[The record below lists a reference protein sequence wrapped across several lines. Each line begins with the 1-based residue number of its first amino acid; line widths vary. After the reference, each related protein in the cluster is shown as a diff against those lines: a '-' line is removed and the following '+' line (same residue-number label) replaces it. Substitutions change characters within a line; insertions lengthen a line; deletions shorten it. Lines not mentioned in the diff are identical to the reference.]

1 MVTTNNFS
9 SQIVFHNV
17 SKRFK
22 DKEKKVIT
30 AVDNVNLSVRKGEI
44 LGILGPNGSG
54 KTTLCKALIQG
65 HILDEGDI
73 YIEGLNTQ
81 SVLKL

>member
-9 SQIVFHNV
+9 SQIVFRNV

-73 YIEGLNTQ
+73 YIEGLNT
-81 SVLKL
+81 